1 MTTLVNGELTESIS
15 TLDRGL
21 AYGDGL
27 FETCSVRAGRPLLW
41 SEHLQRL
48 FLGCSRLNIPSPD
61 LNQLRSEIDQLCQN
75 RDGVLKIILTRGVG
89 QRGYASVSCQ
99 PTRMISFTQQSRTE
113 SSELERVTLRLC
125 QSCLSINPILAGIKH
140 LNRLEQVLARAE
152 WEDAQIDEGI
162 MLSALG
168 DVVEGVSSN
177 FFLVKNGCLLTPDLT
192 QCGVAGVMRQKLLQ
206 EAEVLGLECC
216 IKRLMLEDLQQA
228 DELLICNSVEGVR
241 SVMQFEGFVWP
252 QVGPLTQRLWQ
263 RMKLYW

>member
-27 FETCSVRAGRPLLW
+27 FETCSVRAGQPLLW
-41 SEHLQRL
+41 SEHFQRL
-48 FLGCSRLNIPSPD
+48 LLGCSRLNIPSPD
-61 LNQLRSEIDQLCQN
+61 LNQLRSEVDQLCQN

-89 QRGYASVSCQ
+89 QRGYAPFACQ
-99 PTRMISFTQQSRTE
+99 PTRIISFRQQTRTK
-113 SSELERVTLRLC
+113 SLDLERVTLRLC
-125 QSCLSINPILAGIKH
+125 QSRLSINPILAGIKH

-162 MLSALG
+162 MRSALG

-177 FFLVKNGCLLTPDLT
+177 FFLVKNGRLFTPDLT

-206 EAEVLGLECC
+206 EAEAFGLECC

-228 DELLICNSVEGVR
+228 DELLICNSVAGVR
-241 SVMQFEGFVWP
+241 SVMQFEGFAWP

-263 RMKLYW
+263 RMKPYW